1 MYWAATAI
9 QLLMMVSASFDWIS
23 STALAVIVCLASFVV
38 FVGFIGFLPSLV
50 FLYWLAF
57 AFLYWYL
64 EGALHGHFLIA
75 WGVSW
80 ATRRS
85 AVLSEIRE
93 VSPLLGGLKMNDQ
106 KDNAIVA
113 MAIARQCFQ
122 LLNNHERVA
131 VKILANNILT
141 ENPLEPISDERKKEL
156 KKTLDDLH
164 ALLMVGLD

>member
-1 MYWAATAI
+1 MSGFRRLVKGVSLGMYWAATAI

-23 STALAVIVCLASFVV
+23 STALAVMVCLASFVI

-64 EGALHGHFLIA
+64 EGALYGDFLIA

-85 AVLSEIRE
+85 
-93 VSPLLGGLKMNDQ
+93 GGSQRDKGSL
-106 KDNAIVA
+106 AFT
-113 MAIARQCFQ
+113 R
-122 LLNNHERVA
+122 RV
-131 VKILANNILT
+131 KN
-141 ENPLEPISDERKKEL
+141 E
-156 KKTLDDLH
+156 
-164 ALLMVGLD
+164 